1 MVKKLCDEVS
11 KIKNLRWQ
19 FQRIFRWLCH
29 GVLSFFC
36 WRNFH
41 GEICKTKWP
50 HFTFE
55 EKLKNTDF
63 EGQISYPK
71 IHLWFFSLGL
81 SSRPVREDRFAPPN
95 FDWGWKIRVL
105 FIISLLPNI
114 TYYFIIIIQIQQHP
128 LSQFSNTPD
137 LHPPEV
143 FWSFDPFKVK
153 ISFKLFL
160 IFKST

>member
-1 MVKKLCDEVS
+1 MAYSVFSVGA
-11 KIKNLRWQ
+11 
-19 FQRIFRWLCH
+19 IFMERFAKQNDH
-29 GVLSFFC
+29 F
-36 WRNFH
+36 
-41 GEICKTKWP
+41 
-50 HFTFE
+50 FTFE

-114 TYYFIIIIQIQQHP
+114 TYYFIIIIPIQQHP
-128 LSQFSNTPD
+128 LSKFSNTPD
-137 LHPPEV
+137 LHPREV

>member
-1 MVKKLCDEVS
+1 MTVS
-11 KIKNLRWQ
+11 KDFPLALSWCTQFFLLAQFSWRDLQNKMTTFLRLKKNWKILILRGKSLTQ
-19 FQRIFRWLCH
+19 KYIY
-29 GVLSFFC
+29 
-36 WRNFH
+36 
-41 GEICKTKWP
+41 
-50 HFTFE
+50 
-55 EKLKNTDF
+55 D
-63 EGQISYPK
+63 
-71 IHLWFFSLGL
+71 FFSLGL

-128 LSQFSNTPD
+128 LSKFSNTPD
-137 LHPPEV
+137 LHPREV

>member
-1 MVKKLCDEVS
+1 MTVS
-11 KIKNLRWQ
+11 KDFPLALSWCTQFFLLAQFSWRDLQNKMTTFLRLKKNWKILILRGKSLTQ
-19 FQRIFRWLCH
+19 KYIY
-29 GVLSFFC
+29 
-36 WRNFH
+36 
-41 GEICKTKWP
+41 
-50 HFTFE
+50 
-55 EKLKNTDF
+55 DF
-63 EGQISYPK
+63 
-71 IHLWFFSLGL
+71 LSLGL

-128 LSQFSNTPD
+128 LSKFSNTPD

>member
-50 HFTFE
+50 LFYIWRKT
-55 EKLKNTDF
+55 EKYWFWGANLLPKNTSM
-63 EGQISYPK
+63 I
-71 IHLWFFSLGL
+71 FFFGL
-81 SSRPVREDRFAPPN
+81 SSRPVREDHFAPPN

-128 LSQFSNTPD
+128 LSKFSNTPD

>member
-1 MVKKLCDEVS
+1 MTVS
-11 KIKNLRWQ
+11 KDFPLALSWCTQFFLLAQFSWRDLQNKMTTFLHLKKNWKILILRGKSLTQ
-19 FQRIFRWLCH
+19 KYIY
-29 GVLSFFC
+29 
-36 WRNFH
+36 
-41 GEICKTKWP
+41 
-50 HFTFE
+50 
-55 EKLKNTDF
+55 DF
-63 EGQISYPK
+63 
-71 IHLWFFSLGL
+71 LSLGL

-128 LSQFSNTPD
+128 LSKFSNTPD